1 MNNDED
7 PSATPGQG
15 SPATDRVTAVL
26 RRAGVVEHPPPPH
39 VWDGVVSGVD
49 HGRASAPVRLVGGPA
64 TGRRA
69 NARRTW
75 SGSAT
80 RLLAAAAVGALVTW
94 AGFELV
100 GRETPAELLVSGEL
114 AALTGDGTEGHA
126 EVVDV
131 DGQQRLRV
139 ELAGRPN
146 SGDGYLEVWL
156 LRPDVSGMVTLG
168 VLEGDTGEFL
178 LPEGLDLAEYA
189 VVDIS
194 REHLDGDPGHSG
206 DSLVRGQVG

>member
-1 MNNDED
+1 MNDDEH

-26 RRAGVVEHPPPPH
+26 RRGGVVEHPPPPH

-114 AALTGDGTEGHA
+114 AALTGDGTEGRA

-139 ELAGRPN
+139 ELAGRPPVA
-146 SGDGYLEVWL
+146 GVAPHPELHADTRLWAAL
-156 LRPDVSGMVTLG
+156 QQVSGGTWGGCVYDVDAITAR
-168 VLEGDTGEFL
+168 
-178 LPEGLDLAEYA
+178 LA
-189 VVDIS
+189 
-194 REHLDGDPGHSG
+194 
-206 DSLVRGQVG
+206 